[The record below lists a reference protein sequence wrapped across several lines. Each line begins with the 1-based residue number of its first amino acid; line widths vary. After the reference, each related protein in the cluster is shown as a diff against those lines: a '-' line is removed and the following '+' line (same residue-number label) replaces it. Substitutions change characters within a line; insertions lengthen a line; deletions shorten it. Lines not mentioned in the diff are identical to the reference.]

1 MSASEPFGLAVRTEC
16 GSDRSV
22 VAVSGEFDLAGVAT
36 FAEAVDDLLRTRP
49 PRIEVDAGG
58 VVYIDSSGIRA
69 LLEAQQGA
77 AATGTVLSV
86 TVTSEALDQILE
98 MTGLRAMLCDAA

>member
-1 MSASEPFGLAVRTEC
+1 MSASQPFGVAVHTGC
-16 GSDRSV
+16 GSDGSV

-36 FAEAVDDLLRTRP
+36 FAEAVDELLRTRP
-49 PRIEVDAGG
+49 PRIDVDAGA
-58 VVYIDSSGIRA
+58 VVFIDSSGIRA

-77 AATGTVLSV
+77 AASGTVLSV

-98 MTGLRAMLCDAA
+98 ITGLREMLCDAA